1 MSETGQDEVIITG
14 AGGAIGRQLV
24 NHLLQKGSLP
34 ILNYF
39 TEAEVPAEI
48 GNHKNIRIVIGDIS
62 EYDVLKKL
70 INKDCRIVHLASSVN
85 PSLYAGKLTDGFIK
99 SMRGSLALLDYL
111 KENPYRVHLI
121 FPSSGGTV
129 YQDSDKPHLE
139 NEYVCGSSVYGISKL
154 TLESQILL
162 LCRANPRLTANILR
176 ISNPYGMCLDKNRKQ
191 GFIDVA
197 LQKFIDGEEIEI
209 WSDLRTIRD
218 YIHYEDLN
226 QAFEKALEY
235 QNGAEIFN
243 IGAGE
248 GHSLADIFELIQVL
262 FKEKAQVRFCS
273 NPSPTA
279 YPLCNI
285 LNIDKARRIL
295 GYHPLIDIKSGLLK
309 AYAEKAGR
317 HE

>member
-1 MSETGQDEVIITG
+1 MSDMECSEVVVTG

-24 NHLLQKGSLP
+24 SYLLQKNYPLV
-34 ILNYF
+34 LNYF
-39 TEAEVPAEI
+39 TEKEI
-48 GNHKNIRIVIGDIS
+48 PSDVIKKRNVRIVTGDIG
-62 EYDVLKKL
+62 EREILEKL
-70 INKDCRIVHLASSVN
+70 INQNCCVVHLATSVN
-85 PSLYAGKLTDGFIK
+85 PALYAGKLIDGYIGG
-99 SMRGSLALLDYL
+99 MRSTLSLLDYL
-111 KENPYRVHLI
+111 NENPYRVHLI